1 VEYRVSQDKA
11 RAFYTV
17 MLKVQATRQRNGAY
31 GWSIARDIADPEIW
45 TERYHCPTWLDYLRQ
60 RNRATQSERELHLR
74 AIGFHIGPEPIRVR
88 RMLERPLGSVRWK
101 DETPDRAGGLTIT
114 PPPGSGV

>member
-1 VEYRVSQDKA
+1 VNPQQA
-11 RAFYTV
+11 RAFYTI
-17 MLKVQATRQRNGAY
+17 MLQVQATRQRNGAY

-45 TERYHCPTWLDYLRQ
+45 IERYHCPTWLDFLRQ

-74 AIGFHIGPEPIRVR
+74 AIEFHIGPEPIKVH

-101 DETPDRAGGLTIT
+101 DETPDRDKASDISIAASTGG
-114 PPPGSGV
+114 GV